1 MSKTRVIDG
10 KTSLFLLTWPIFV
23 ELLLQMLVGNV
34 DQFMISRYSDQAVAA
49 IGNVNQI
56 MNLLVIT
63 FNILSMATTIM
74 VAQYLGAKNYKKIS
88 EIYSVSIICNVVFG
102 VVISGALFFLSDG
115 MFAMMRLPQ
124 ELYADAK
131 VYINIV
137 GAFTFLQAAYMSLTA
152 IFRSN
157 GLMKQSM
164 YISIGINVINIIGNA
179 IFLGGLFGVP
189 QLGIMGVAISS
200 VVSRLIGLIA
210 LIIIFNRTIEAKVS
224 LSYLRPFP
232 VDTLKSL
239 LRIGLPG
246 AGENISYS
254 ASQMVIMMCVN
265 MMGTTAVTTKV
276 YAGMLAWGSFLYGSA
291 VSSANQII
299 IGHMVG
305 AGDYEGAKERTLKS
319 LWPAMGITLLMS
331 ILLFVF
337 SDSIF
342 GIFTDNPEVI
352 ALGKGIML
360 VEIFLE
366 IGRCINMIVIR
377 AMHAAGDIQFPVI
390 AGIISMWGIATVL
403 SFVLGISMGMGIIGV
418 WIAMA
423 LDECVRGVVMYIRWQ
438 RGSWRNKSIVC

>member
-1 MSKTRVIDG
+1 MKKTQMIDA

-56 MNLLVIT
+56 MNLLLIT
-63 FNILSMATTIM
+63 FNILSMATTIV

-88 EIYSVSIICNVVFG
+88 EIYSVSIICNLVIG
-102 VVISGALFFLSDG
+102 VIISAALFFLSDW
-115 MFAMMRLPQ
+115 MFALMRLPQ
-124 ELYADAK
+124 ELYKDAK
-131 VYINIV
+131 TYINIV
-137 GAFTFLQAAYMSLTA
+137 GGFTFLQAVYMSYTA

-164 YISIGINVINIIGNA
+164 YISIAINLINIIGNT

-189 QLGIMGVAISS
+189 ELGIAGVAISS
-200 VVSRLIGLIA
+200 VVSRFVGLVILIYL
-210 LIIIFNRTIEAKVS
+210 FNRTIEAKIS

-239 LRIGLPG
+239 LKIGLPG
-246 AGENISYS
+246 AGESISYN

-265 MMGTTAVTTKV
+265 MMGTVAVTAKV

-305 AGDYEGAKERTLKS
+305 AGDYEGAQQRTLKS
-319 LWPAMGITLLMS
+319 LWPAMIITLTMS
-331 ILLFVF
+331 ICLYLF
-337 SDSIF
+337 SDVAF
-342 GIFTDNPEVI
+342 GIFTDNAEVI
-352 ALGKGIML
+352 ALGKTIML
-360 VEIFLE
+360 IEIFLE
-366 IGRCINMIVIR
+366 LGRCSNMVVIR
-377 AMHAAGDIQFPVI
+377 SMQAAGDIQFPVI
-390 AGIISMWGIATVL
+390 VGILSMWGIATAL
-403 SFVLGISMGMGIIGV
+403 AYLLGIHMAWGIAGV

-423 LDECVRGVVMYIRWQ
+423 LDECVRGLAMYIRWK
-438 RGSWRNKSIVC
+438 RGTWRNKSIV